1 MAATLGG
8 GAAPAAGEGGRDTT
22 PVGATGEPR
31 RALRGPRRGRARR
44 REPSAR
50 RPPHQAAK
58 RAPRGGCYRRRG
70 GRQRILARRS
80 LPRGSGKV
88 YKRPRRRRGVGAATA
103 IEGGKRHDPN
113 GRTRALKEPR
123 HPPPA
128 AHHHRVADGQ
138 HRPRPKGPPRV
149 LGEARP
155 ARVRCGVQQEAPVEG
170 LPPVAQHRRHG
181 AVIVG

>member
-103 IEGGKRHDPN
+103 IEGGGRGKWAGGGAWEGREVRAGKGSRR
-113 GRTRALKEPR
+113 GRT
-123 HPPPA
+123 
-128 AHHHRVADGQ
+128 VATDRCARCSRSVQ
-138 HRPRPKGPPRV
+138 Q
-149 LGEARP
+149 LGE
-155 ARVRCGVQQEAPVEG
+155 
-170 LPPVAQHRRHG
+170 
-181 AVIVG
+181 